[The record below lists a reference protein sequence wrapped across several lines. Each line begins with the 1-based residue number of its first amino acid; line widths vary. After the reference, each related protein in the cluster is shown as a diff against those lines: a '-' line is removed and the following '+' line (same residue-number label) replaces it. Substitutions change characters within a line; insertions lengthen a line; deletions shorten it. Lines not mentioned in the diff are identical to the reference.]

1 MKIALINESSQ
12 ASKNNLVYQI
22 LKNTVEP
29 LGHHVFNYGMCDND
43 PDYDIN
49 YADAGLLAA
58 ILLNAKAVDFVIT
71 GCGTGEGAC
80 IATNIYPHVC
90 CGYAKDAT
98 DAFLFSQINHGNA
111 ISIPF
116 AKDFGWCSELNLTYL
131 FKELFSC
138 EHGIGYPPERGS
150 VQREFRD
157 YFYHIKNT
165 VEQDMENVLTK
176 MDKDI
181 IKKVINS
188 KNFQLNFAKNAV
200 YNNTSTFIFELMK
213 KENLCEK

>member
-12 ASKNNLVYQI
+12 AAKNELIFQTLNE
-22 LKNTVEP
+22 TVEP
-29 LGHHVFNYGMCDND
+29 LGHKVFNYGMNQED

-58 ILLNAKAVDFVIT
+58 ILLNSKAVDFVIT

-90 CGYAKDAT
+90 CGYIKDAT

-111 ISIPF
+111 ISMPF
-116 AKDFGWCSELNLTYL
+116 AKNFGWCAELNLHYV

-138 EHGIGYPPERGS
+138 KHGLGYPLERGA
-150 VQREFRD
+150 VQKEFRE
-157 YFYHIKNT
+157 YFYDIKNA
-165 VEQDMENVLTK
+165 VQDDDMC
-176 MDKDI
+176 DI
-181 IKKVINS
+181 LKRIEPTIIQKVIRS
-188 KNFQLNFAKNAV
+188 KNFVTYFEANATDNEV
-200 YNNTSTFIFELMK
+200 RTMILEFINK
-213 KENLCEK
+213 KENL